1 MGEIKKVTVGGSR
14 VRALMLYEVSVE
26 HDDVPPTLPALRGR
40 VVGSVEEIQC
50 TICKYKRDWIIG
62 QDGMQELL
70 SHVT

>member
-1 MGEIKKVTVGGSR
+1 MGEIKKVTVGQNR

-26 HDDVPPTLPALRGR
+26 QNNVPPSLPALRGK
-40 VVGSVEEIQC
+40 VVGSMEEIQC